1 LLRLLL
7 PLSDQVWTSFQNS
20 VMTRE
25 PPRRPVRRP
34 H

>member
-7 PLSDQVWTSFQNS
+7 PLNDTVWTSFRIEKTPKRLLN
-20 VMTRE
+20 
-25 PPRRPVRRP
+25 PVRRP